1 MRQKG
6 MTSVDLAKLAGVSS
20 ATVSRAFGNDARI
33 KPETRTRILDL
44 AKQHGFRPNAM
55 AASLNNSKSRLVALV
70 VNTVANPS
78 EAEGLDAL
86 IHRLQENRRMPLIL
100 CCADSKDRSLLMSI
114 ASTYQVDHR
123 PHHTLI
129 LWALTFRLT
138 RPRTGKSPGCARVH

>member
-1 MRQKG
+1 M
-6 MTSVDLAKLAGVSS
+6 DLAKLAGVSS

-138 RPRTGKSPGCARVH
+138 PPRTGKSPGCARVH